1 MAAHAPFESVE
12 EAAKLFLVVES
23 AKKEWETTFD
33 AFADGIGILRKD
45 GTFKRVNSALAS
57 MVGMDVR
64 ELPGKSCC
72 EVFPHHQANGCPAR
86 LTSGHRQVEFE
97 ALAPW
102 RRVYRESA
110 YAVPGLDSVVVIVTD
125 ITQQRLAEER
135 IKRLHEEAVA
145 TNRELVASMRRL
157 KETQERLV
165 ATEKLASLATMAA
178 GLAHEV
184 NNPLGFVSSGFGHL
198 RTWTE
203 RLLAFVET
211 FQRGAVKSD
220 LDRAIKEGGLADA
233 GSEIAATMSDVQQ
246 GLDRI
251 RRIVTAFSTFVE
263 QGPVVLTQVDLNAIV
278 REIVDEVED
287 QIREGATLV
296 TSLGEV
302 PPLTA
307 AEAGLRTV
315 LRQVLENAA
324 FALKDTTRPGRVV
337 VGTQVR
343 GGRAVITVQDNG
355 VGMPPDVLG
364 RALDPFFTTRAPG
377 PHVGLGLTVA
387 QSIVR
392 RHGGEMTLRSE
403 TGAGTTVE
411 ITLPMLTDPGSEW
424 DPARSP
430 ASAQG
435 KAASRT

>member
-1 MAAHAPFESVE
+1 MASHAPFESVE
-12 EAAKLFLVVES
+12 EAAKLFLVVEA

-64 ELPGKSCC
+64 ELPGRPCC
-72 EVFPHHQANGCPAR
+72 EVFPHHLANGCPAR

-97 ALAPW
+97 AAAPW

-184 NNPLGFVSSGFGHL
+184 NNPLGFVTSGCGHL
-198 RTWTE
+198 RTWIE
-203 RLLAFVET
+203 RLLAFVES
-211 FQRGAVKSD
+211 FQKGAVKSD
-220 LDRAIKEGGLADA
+220 LDKAVKDGGLAGA
-233 GSEIAATMSDVQQ
+233 GPEIAATMTDIQQ

-263 QGPVVLTQVDLNAIV
+263 QGPVVLAQVDLNAVV
-278 REIVDEVED
+278 REIASELEGE
-287 QIREGATLV
+287 IREGATLV
-296 TSLGEV
+296 TSLGDV
-302 PPLTA
+302 PPITA
-307 AEAGLRTV
+307 AEAGLRTI

-337 VGTQVR
+337 IGTQVR

-355 VGMPPDVLG
+355 VGMPPDVLS
-364 RALDPFFTTRAPG
+364 RALDPFYTTLAPG

-392 RHGGEMTLRSE
+392 RHGGELTLKSE
-403 TGAGTTVE
+403 AGSGTTVE
-411 ITLPMLTDPGSEW
+411 ITLPLLTDPASEW

-430 ASAQG
+430 ASLAG
-435 KAASRT
+435 KTASRT